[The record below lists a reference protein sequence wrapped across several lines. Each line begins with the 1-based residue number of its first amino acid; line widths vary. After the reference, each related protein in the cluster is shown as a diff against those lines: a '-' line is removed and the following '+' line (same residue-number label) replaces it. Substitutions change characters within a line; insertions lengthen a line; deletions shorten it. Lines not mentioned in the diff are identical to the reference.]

1 MRRSNA
7 TSFYVY
13 YRIAADSAAARQRV
27 AALIKDI
34 EARTGIRG
42 SLLARSDD
50 PTTWMETY
58 GPVTRA
64 ASFRRVLAT
73 RALAHEAA
81 TLTRDGQRHV
91 EEFGSLPPLRAVPR
105 RRKA

>member
-1 MRRSNA
+1 MPRANA

-13 YRIAADSAAARQRV
+13 YRIAADSMSARKRV
-27 AALIKDI
+27 FALFADI

-42 SLLARSDD
+42 TLLARSDD

-64 ASFRRVLAT
+64 ASFRRLLAT
-73 RALAHEAA
+73 LALAHEAA
-81 TLTRDGQRHV
+81 TLTPGVYLARLVHGAETRTV
-91 EEFGSLPPLRAVPR
+91 RVVR
-105 RRKA
+105 VR

>member
-1 MRRSNA
+1 VPRANA

-13 YRIAADSAAARQRV
+13 YRIAADSMSARKRV
-27 AALIKDI
+27 FALFADI

-42 SLLARSDD
+42 TLLARSDD

-64 ASFRRVLAT
+64 ASFRRLLAT
-73 RALAHEAA
+73 LALAHEAA
-81 TLTRDGQRHV
+81 TLTPDGKRHV
-91 EEFGSLPPLRAVPR
+91 EEFAPLPRQPR